1 MPTYHYR
8 CSDCQ
13 VEYEVSQRITD
24 EPLKKCR
31 ECGGKVTRVIQPVG
45 IIFKG
50 SGFHVNDY
58 PNSKGRKKCDI
69 PAGTRDT
76 ASKPAEKPSE
86 TKEEKKTE
94 SGGKGKDDKAA

>member
-1 MPTYHYR
+1 VPTYHYR
-8 CSDCQ
+8 CSDCE

-24 EPLKKCR
+24 DPLTKCR
-31 ECGGKVTRVIQPVG
+31 ECGGKISRVIPPVG

-58 PNSKGRKKCDI
+58 PNSKGKKKSDI

-76 ASKPAEKPSE
+76 TPPKSDSKP
-86 TKEEKKTE
+86 EEKKPE
-94 SGGKGKDDKAA
+94 PVGKGRGKDDKAA